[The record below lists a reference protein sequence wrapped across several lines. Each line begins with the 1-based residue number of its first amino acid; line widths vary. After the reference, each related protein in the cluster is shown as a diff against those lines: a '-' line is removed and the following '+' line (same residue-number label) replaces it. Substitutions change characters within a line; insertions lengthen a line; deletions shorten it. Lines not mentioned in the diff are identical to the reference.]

1 MLTACYLSQP
11 PLTEVGD
18 ILCRV
23 ISALLAV
30 GMILCVIA
38 IACLAVGI
46 PVVDFVIPMG
56 ELFFIP
62 TVYFIALSEAY
73 FMTKL
78 LQYEE
83 AENQIY

>member
-1 MLTACYLSQP
+1 M
-11 PLTEVGD
+11 
-18 ILCRV
+18 
-23 ISALLAV
+23 
-30 GMILCVIA
+30 IA

-62 TVYFIALSEAY
+62 AVYFIALSEAY